1 MSLVLRRPHD
11 MHLFRSCSN
20 VPRLPSFLK
29 LPRNPHVLLPLG
41 KVENPLCLP
50 RKKTVER
57 SKVVRVWCV
66 SNILTWKFAS
76 HHSRVRFFD
85 ISRPK
90 VFRQRGVLSNLG
102 TLEAG
107 PDRDPP
113 PRSKKVRRKNIIVTS
128 KPASRHSR
136 VQCIFFNGSTSK
148 IFQKCFDNEVFCC
161 AILIWKRAS
170 RHSRVHF
177 SKGPPPKVLRQL
189 VCL

>member
-1 MSLVLRRPHD
+1 M
-11 MHLFRSCSN
+11 
-20 VPRLPSFLK
+20 
-29 LPRNPHVLLPLG
+29 
-41 KVENPLCLP
+41 CLP

-57 SKVVRVWCV
+57 SKVVRMWCV

-90 VFRQRGVLSNLG
+90 VFRQRGVLSNFG

-113 PRSKKVRRKNIIVTS
+113 PRSKKAREKKTLKNIIITS
-128 KPASRHSR
+128 KRASRHSR

-161 AILIWKRAS
+161 VILISKRAS

-177 SKGPPPKVLRQL
+177 SKGSLPKVLRQL
-189 VCL
+189 VCF